1 MFVLLGHE
9 RINVKLTVD
18 CWITHDALG
27 NTIWARSRS
36 RVGIVKIQSRCK
48 RYSVRECDYPGD
60 VPTSGDV
67 LHCIPICM
75 ATAVTEQ

>member
-27 NTIWARSRS
+27 KYDQGEKSFPCWYCQNS
-36 RVGIVKIQSRCK
+36 
-48 RYSVRECDYPGD
+48 
-60 VPTSGDV
+60 
-67 LHCIPICM
+67 
-75 ATAVTEQ
+75 EQV